1 MAVCHQIFQEAG
13 RPQFRR
19 HMLAHI
25 LDTSQ
30 AFLEEKGIKDKGKAN
45 VWGIISK
52 VYRNEGRWKEA
63 EELEVQVMETRKRVL
78 GKEHPDTLTSMGNLV
93 WTYGNQGR
101 WKEAEELEVQV
112 METYKRMLGKENLHK
127 LASM

>member
-13 RPQFRR
+13 RPQFRW

-52 VYRNEGRWKEA
+52 VYCNEGRWKEA
-63 EELEVQVMETRKRVL
+63 EELEVQVMEMRKRVL
-78 GKEHPDTLTSMGNLV
+78 GEEYPDTLASISNLA
-93 WTYGNQGR
+93 WTYRNQGR
-101 WKEAEELEVQV
+101 
-112 METYKRMLGKENLHK
+112 
-127 LASM
+127 

>member
-19 HMLAHI
+19 HMLAYI

-30 AFLEEKGIKDKGKAN
+30 AFLEEKGIKDKGKVN

-78 GKEHPDTLTSMGNLV
+78 GKEHPDTLTSSFWIFVTEIDYIIIYYL
-93 WTYGNQGR
+93 Q
-101 WKEAEELEVQV
+101 
-112 METYKRMLGKENLHK
+112 
-127 LASM
+127 